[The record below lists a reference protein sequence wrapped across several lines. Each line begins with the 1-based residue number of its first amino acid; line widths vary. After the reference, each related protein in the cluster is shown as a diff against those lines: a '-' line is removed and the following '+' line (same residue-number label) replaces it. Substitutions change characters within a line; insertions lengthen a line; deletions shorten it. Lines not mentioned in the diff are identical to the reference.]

1 VTNGDF
7 IQWLHDVETTLPVAT
22 WRVDG
27 LRVWPLIRLAI
38 YAENF
43 GAKVP
48 EYSQDAGVVS
58 NVRNVLTGFSTWAR
72 AFLSDRSNNSS
83 PDRTANAVFLGYSIG
98 KQPMLE
104 GKRYNPGLAPFV
116 SLLER
121 AGLTCSVWEMCP
133 YGQYNVPRYTPSHF
147 VQPYLIGQRI
157 GARLRSPK
165 AADVVL
171 DRFDELSRLAA
182 HVNLRLRYVRLAVL
196 QREISYIRSLANGFK
211 RWLRKSGAAFAF
223 MADYGPREYALCV
236 ACREL
241 GVVSV
246 DVQHG
251 VQGDLHPAYGSW
263 FTVPPNGWEMRP
275 NVFWCWDEESA
286 AAIDHWAAL
295 CRGNHQAIAGGD
307 PWREMW
313 MNGTGEIVERYDA
326 EIIAMKNAAAAAV
339 HILVTLEFHEDLLPD
354 HVLGAL
360 RSSPPSW
367 CYWVRPHPVNQRRRL
382 AQAESILT
390 HARVRH
396 VDARRVVEMPLFGIL
411 RHVDCHVTV
420 NISSVILEAEDFG
433 VPSVACGPMA
443 TEYYPEQIKRGS
455 LKVAFETEEIL
466 DAIKSQLLN
475 HTNVI
480 RRPRPK
486 PKDAML
492 RLLTLNPVRT

>member
-1 VTNGDF
+1 
-7 IQWLHDVETTLPVAT
+7 
-22 WRVDG
+22 
-27 LRVWPLIRLAI
+27 
-38 YAENF
+38 
-43 GAKVP
+43 
-48 EYSQDAGVVS
+48 
-58 NVRNVLTGFSTWAR
+58 
-72 AFLSDRSNNSS
+72 
-83 PDRTANAVFLGYSIG
+83 
-98 KQPMLE
+98 
-104 GKRYNPGLAPFV
+104 
-116 SLLER
+116 
-121 AGLTCSVWEMCP
+121 
-133 YGQYNVPRYTPSHF
+133 
-147 VQPYLIGQRI
+147 
-157 GARLRSPK
+157 
-165 AADVVL
+165 
-171 DRFDELSRLAA
+171 
-182 HVNLRLRYVRLAVL
+182 
-196 QREISYIRSLANGFK
+196 
-211 RWLRKSGAAFAF
+211 
-223 MADYGPREYALCV
+223 
-236 ACREL
+236 
-241 GVVSV
+241 
-246 DVQHG
+246 
-251 VQGDLHPAYGSW
+251 
-263 FTVPPNGWEMRP
+263 
-275 NVFWCWDEESA
+275 A

-360 RSSPPSW
+360 RRSPPSW

-396 VDARRVVEMPLFGIL
+396 VDARRVVDMPLFGIL

-475 HTNVI
+475 HTN
-480 RRPRPK
+480 
-486 PKDAML
+486 
-492 RLLTLNPVRT
+492 